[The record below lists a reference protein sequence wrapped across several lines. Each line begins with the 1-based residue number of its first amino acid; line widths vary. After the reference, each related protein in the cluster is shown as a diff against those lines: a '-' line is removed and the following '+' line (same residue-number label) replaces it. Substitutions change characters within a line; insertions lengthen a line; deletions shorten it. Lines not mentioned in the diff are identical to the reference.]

1 MRNLWRIMSGKYIP
15 GLLGLF
21 LVFGV
26 FWAQEKQK
34 PEGKA
39 TSGNQTSAQ
48 EKQKPEEKTPPG
60 APAATAQ
67 IPHNFN
73 ISSED
78 AARKN
83 PVRFT
88 EISVERGKK
97 LYLTQCAMCH
107 GKNGDGKGEVV
118 EELKISPPDLTKPET
133 LKTRTDGELFAIITS
148 GSNVMPGQE
157 KRMTERHK
165 WHLVNYLRTLGG
177 KIPEKSTGKEPE
189 EDIIL
194 VPQK

>member
-1 MRNLWRIMSGKYIP
+1 MKNRWRIISGKYVL
-15 GLLGLF
+15 GLLVL
-21 LVFGV
+21 LLAIGV

-34 PEGKA
+34 PEEKA
-39 TSGNQTSAQ
+39 T
-48 EKQKPEEKTPPG
+48 PG
-60 APAATAQ
+60 APAQ

-73 ISSED
+73 ISPED

-88 EISVERGKK
+88 ETSVERGKK
-97 LYLTQCAMCH
+97 LFLTQCAMCH

-133 LKTRTDGELFAIITS
+133 LKKRTDGELFAIITS

-165 WHLVNYLRTLGG
+165 WHLVNYLRALGG
-177 KIPEKSTGKEPE
+177 KIPEKPSGKEPE
-189 EDIIL
+189 EDVIL